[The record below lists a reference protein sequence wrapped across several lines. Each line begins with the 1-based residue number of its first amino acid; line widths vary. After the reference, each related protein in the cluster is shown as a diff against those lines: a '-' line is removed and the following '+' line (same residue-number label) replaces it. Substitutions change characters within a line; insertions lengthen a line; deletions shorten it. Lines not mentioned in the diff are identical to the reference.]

1 MWFLYCLELFW
12 YFKNFKLEILFES
25 VKKSYFRSYMEI
37 KIVEFQMLQKVKK
50 KISNIYRK
58 L

>member
-37 KIVEFQMLQKVKK
+37 KIVEF
-50 KISNIYRK
+50 
-58 L
+58 